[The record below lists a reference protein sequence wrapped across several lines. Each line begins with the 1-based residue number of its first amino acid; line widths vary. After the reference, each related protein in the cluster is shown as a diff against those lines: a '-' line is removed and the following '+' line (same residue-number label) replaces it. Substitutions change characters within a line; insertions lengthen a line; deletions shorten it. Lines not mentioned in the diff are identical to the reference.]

1 MTVRRPFRRQMD
13 QVHRRRPDED
23 AVASAPNSRPRAG
36 GQQASSG
43 RAPIE
48 RRPFL
53 GDCPLVSA
61 AWLCDHLMVSSS
73 VSFPDEGAEP
83 RAAAL
88 EKAPSRRIEV
98 LLVAAAAVGLSF
110 AAYRVQVQAHSR
122 HAWAAAQVT
131 VASAFVVAGLVA
143 WLRRPT
149 NRLGPLMLATGVA
162 YLARQLRYSQDAL
175 LFTVFF
181 LLGDLAFALAGHSIL
196 AYPSGRVH
204 GRAPRLLV
212 KAGYTAVLAFPFAVL
227 LLHGTRYPLLAMGP
241 LPPHSLLGVSDN
253 PRAVELLQKSEIV
266 VFFGVLAS
274 MFVAVIVQRLLQAT
288 PRARRMLAPLLLA
301 AVAIAL
307 RAVYECVHTFVNR
320 QPFAY
325 SYLFWWQVAAFIALP
340 LALLAGMLRARLAR
354 ANIGELVLELDRAPA
369 TPRRLRDALAR
380 TLADPSLELYFWLPE
395 RAEWVDAG
403 GTMVS
408 LPDADTR
415 RAVTTLE
422 HDGEP
427 VAAVV
432 HDPSLLDEP
441 KLVEAASA
449 AARLALENA
458 RLHAETRAQLQQV
471 RESRRR
477 IVSAADAERHRIER
491 NLHDGAQQRL
501 LALALELSKAQRRS
515 DYRAAP
521 EVQQLLTASVEELQ
535 ATVEELRTL
544 ARGLHPTVLT
554 EYGLA
559 AAVESLTHK
568 SPVPVTVDVCEER
581 LPMQVEATAYFVAS
595 EALTNIVKHAQAG
608 SASITARHERDKLL
622 LEIADDGI
630 GGAHAREG
638 SGLQGLTDRVE
649 ALGGRL
655 RIRSPAGQGT
665 RIGADIPCA
674 P

>member
-1 MTVRRPFRRQMD
+1 
-13 QVHRRRPDED
+13 
-23 AVASAPNSRPRAG
+23 
-36 GQQASSG
+36 
-43 RAPIE
+43 
-48 RRPFL
+48 
-53 GDCPLVSA
+53 
-61 AWLCDHLMVSSS
+61 MVSSS

-227 LLHGTRYPLLAMGP
+227 LLHRRRYPLLAMGP
-241 LPPHSLLGVSDN
+241 LPPRSLLGLGDN

-288 PRARRMLAPLLLA
+288 PRARRVLAPLLLA

-354 ANIGELVLELDRAPA
+354 ANIGELVVELDRAPA

-403 GTMVS
+403 GNMVS
-408 LPDADTR
+408 LPDAGPR
-415 RAVTTLE
+415 RAVPGSSTTASRSRRSCTIRPYSTSRSWSRR
-422 HDGEP
+422 P
-427 VAAVV
+427 VRPPGLRSKTRACTRRRA
-432 HDPSLLDEP
+432 PSYNRYASRGDESSRP
-441 KLVEAASA
+441 QTRSVAGSSATSTTALNSASSPLRSSSATRSDASA
-449 AARLALENA
+449 TEPS
-458 RLHAETRAQLQQV
+458 QGSSSS
-471 RESRRR
+471 SRPR
-477 IVSAADAERHRIER
+477 
-491 NLHDGAQQRL
+491 
-501 LALALELSKAQRRS
+501 SKSCRPPSRS
-515 DYRAAP
+515 CA
-521 EVQQLLTASVEELQ
+521 
-535 ATVEELRTL
+535 
-544 ARGLHPTVLT
+544 
-554 EYGLA
+554 
-559 AAVESLTHK
+559 
-568 SPVPVTVDVCEER
+568 C
-581 LPMQVEATAYFVAS
+581 
-595 EALTNIVKHAQAG
+595 
-608 SASITARHERDKLL
+608 
-622 LEIADDGI
+622 
-630 GGAHAREG
+630 
-638 SGLQGLTDRVE
+638 
-649 ALGGRL
+649 
-655 RIRSPAGQGT
+655 SPAACT
-665 RIGADIPCA
+665 RPCS
-674 P
+674 PNTV